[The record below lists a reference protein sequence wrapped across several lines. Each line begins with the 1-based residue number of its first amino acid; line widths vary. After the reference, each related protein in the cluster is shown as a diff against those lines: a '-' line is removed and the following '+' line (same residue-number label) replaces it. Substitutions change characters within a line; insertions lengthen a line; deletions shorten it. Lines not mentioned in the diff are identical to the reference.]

1 MHQKDLARQAWR
13 DAGLYRSRD
22 QKLRAFLEYFD
33 ESPPD
38 CWADVVETV
47 RSAYPDLKAKLATP
61 LWNTGDK
68 MLRLNILRHG
78 DPERPDELELLKKLT
93 TKLDPAGDA
102 PEIHTI
108 ARSDSPE
115 LLRRLARKRG
125 LPAGL
130 AATLEARRDAL
141 AARRKPTDE
150 G

>member
-13 DAGLYRSRD
+13 EAGLYRSRD
-22 QKLRAFLEYFD
+22 EKVRAFLDGFD
-33 ESPPD
+33 QSPSD
-38 CWADVVETV
+38 CWADVVEAV
-47 RSAYPDLKAKLATP
+47 RTDYPDLKAKLATP

-68 MLRLNILRHG
+68 LLRLNILRHT

-93 TKLDPAGDA
+93 RKLDPVGDA
-102 PEIHTI
+102 PEIHTV
-108 ARSDSPE
+108 ARLDSPE
-115 LLRRLARKRG
+115 LLRRLARTRG

>member
-22 QKLRAFLEYFD
+22 QKMRAFLEHFD
-33 ESPPD
+33 DSPPD

-47 RSAYPDLKAKLATP
+47 RGDYPDLKAKLATP

-68 MLRLNILRHG
+68 VLRLNILRHA
-78 DPERPDELELLKKLT
+78 DPTLPDELALLKKFT
-93 TKLDPAGDA
+93 TKLDPDGDA

-108 ARSDSPE
+108 ARSDNPE
-115 LLRRLARKRG
+115 LLGRLARKRG

-130 AATLEARRDAL
+130 AATIEARRDAL
-141 AARRKPTDE
+141 TARHQGADV